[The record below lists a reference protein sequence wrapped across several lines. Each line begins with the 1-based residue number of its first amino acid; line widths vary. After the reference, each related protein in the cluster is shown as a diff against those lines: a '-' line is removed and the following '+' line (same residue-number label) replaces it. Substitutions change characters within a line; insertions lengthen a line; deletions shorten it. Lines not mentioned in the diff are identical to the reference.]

1 MVVTQPPL
9 QRPDISQQV
18 RDMLNRRES
27 LAPQQ
32 IKEKAHEY
40 ASALA
45 HAQSIDHQN
54 GSTGKPDSNVARLKR
69 EIYEECKKSPEF
81 KKEWESTLKDMNETY
96 YAMREQN
103 VYVGGEPGK
112 APLDPIALEKA
123 QKLAELEKLLG
134 HMKDAHKG

>member
-1 MVVTQPPL
+1 MVATMPIQ
-9 QRPDISQQV
+9 QRPDISQHV
-18 RDMLNRRES
+18 RDMLDRRES
-27 LAPQQ
+27 LAPRE
-32 IKEKAHEY
+32 IKEKAHEF

-54 GSTGKPDSNVARLKR
+54 RLTGKPDSNVARVKKD
-69 EIYEECKKSPEF
+69 IYEECTGSPEF
-81 KKEWESTLKDMNETY
+81 KKEWESVTKDMHDAY

-103 VYVGGEPGK
+103 VFSDGGPK
-112 APLDPIALEKA
+112 KIQLDPIALEKA